1 VRITAATDAGFNRR
15 HATVGPKN
23 TRESAL
29 ARLLGGRVQGV
40 ELWPLLTDDLLS
52 GVFSTERQLRP
63 KTTAVA
69 VSSGSIHDFQHVVR
83 VLCTRWGGAFSPLL
97 VVKPGSDALEAD
109 VERWLLNSNID
120 GMEVRHLMPNQLE
133 QQFSDRWANAHQW
146 LLRQVAYDGTRHVVQ
161 TCRGVP
167 TDSPWYAAYL
177 VLFGD
182 LPDTPNRE
190 RNRRNDLRDD
200 LTFADIVDLAE
211 VDAEPSVNDIT
222 ADFGDTAHA
231 GSATHKCHRR
241 L

>member
-1 VRITAATDAGFNRR
+1 VRITAATDARFNRR

-23 TRESAL
+23 TRESVL

-69 VSSGSIHDFQHVVR
+69 VSSGSIHDFQHAVR

-133 QQFSDRWANAHQW
+133 QQF
-146 LLRQVAYDGTRHVVQ
+146 
-161 TCRGVP
+161 
-167 TDSPWYAAYL
+167 
-177 VLFGD
+177 
-182 LPDTPNRE
+182 
-190 RNRRNDLRDD
+190 
-200 LTFADIVDLAE
+200 
-211 VDAEPSVNDIT
+211 
-222 ADFGDTAHA
+222 
-231 GSATHKCHRR
+231 
-241 L
+241 